1 VLFTS
6 RTVIVEYNALQRAL
20 VVKGDPVKN
29 LNWLCV
35 VILLLF
41 VPNALAQRSAPSA
54 TRWIRALA
62 DPNFKVRLEAVI
74 LIGNNKTPGGIPSLR
89 KVLAKNDEHDSVRA
103 AACVSLA
110 KLHDEESRNQLGFLI
125 AHNNQLIAK
134 SAEKALI
141 ILDQARPKPPF
152 FLLELDRPLLPKGVA
167 LDNGQRLINRMKAFI
182 NRTGGLVPGA
192 GEYEVL
198 NPAGLAAHLSRRKL
212 TGFMLK
218 PELTELRTESAS
230 GRTTFFAT
238 MSIAGFSLAEKEH
251 EFTVAGQANSW
262 MDGTSPMEAHRQ
274 EMQHDVL
281 DRSADSAMIE
291 VVKQL
296 SER

>member
-1 VLFTS
+1 M
-6 RTVIVEYNALQRAL
+6 
-20 VVKGDPVKN
+20 
-29 LNWLCV
+29 W
-35 VILLLF
+35 LLF
-41 VPNALAQRSAPSA
+41 VQNALAQRSAPLT
-54 TRWIRALA
+54 TRWVRALA

-74 LIGNNKTPGGIPSLR
+74 LIGNNKTTGGIPNLR
-89 KVLAKNDEHDSVRA
+89 KLLSQNDEHDSVRA

-110 KLHDEESRNQLGFLI
+110 KLHDEESRNQFGFLI

-141 ILDQARPKPPF
+141 MLDQARPKPPF
-152 FLLELDRPLLPKGVA
+152 YLLEIERPLLPKGVA
-167 LDNGQRLINRMKAFI
+167 FTDGQWLITRIKDFI

-198 NPAGLAAHLSRRKL
+198 SPPDLAAHLSRRKL
-212 TGFMLK
+212 TGFILK

-238 MSIAGFSLAEKEH
+238 MSIAGFSLVEKEP
-251 EFTVAGQANSW
+251 EFTVSGQANSW
-262 MDGTSPMEAHRQ
+262 MDGASPIEAHRQ
-274 EMQHDVL
+274 EMQHEVL

-296 SER
+296 AAR